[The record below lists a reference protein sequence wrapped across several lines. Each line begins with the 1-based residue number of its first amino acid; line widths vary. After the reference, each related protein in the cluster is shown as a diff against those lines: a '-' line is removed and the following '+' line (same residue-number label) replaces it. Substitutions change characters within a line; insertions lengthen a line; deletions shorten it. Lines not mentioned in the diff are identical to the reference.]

1 MAETV
6 TLRLP
11 ERLHQRFLDNAQ
23 ATGQTVEAV
32 ILYAITVGSPPG
44 WDDVP
49 EEYQPALAALD
60 RLEDAALWQIV
71 RGQKPLAEMTRYD
84 KLLAQNQERAL
95 AEVEQSELLRLR
107 QEAEHFMLRKA
118 HAASIAVLNC
128 FEYSNSSG

>member
-6 TLRLP
+6 TLQLP
-11 ERLHQRFLDNAQ
+11 KRLHQRFLDNAQ

-32 ILYAITVGSPPG
+32 ILYAIAVGSPPD

-60 RLEDAALWQIV
+60 RLEDAALWQIA

-84 KLLAQNQERAL
+84 ELLDQNQKRAL
-95 AEVEQSELLRLR
+95 SEVEQLELLSLR
-107 QEAEHFMLRKA
+107 QEAEQFMLRKA
-118 HAASIAVLNC
+118 HAASILKWRGHQVSAA
-128 FEYSNSSG
+128 